1 MYISVTV
8 IYVHAQYTIYIWTK
22 IWQAFLPL
30 QKDKLQLKNYHLTM
44 FRWNICGE
52 LKFEG
57 MCWRKSRHGS
67 RFWCNTPAAWSCWI
81 CTSRDVYNVYDL
93 YIVDACNIVWK
104 GSFLET
110 RPTRW
115 RKVEGLTVPLIMTR
129 FARQVDSSRR
139 KRQRL
144 LRLTTRALAQR
155 KSAQRIQVCQQY

>member
-1 MYISVTV
+1 MVNCSLKACVEENLDMGLDSGV
-8 IYVHAQYTIYIWTK
+8 ILLLLDLAES
-22 IWQAFLPL
+22 AL
-30 QKDKLQLKNYHLTM
+30 
-44 FRWNICGE
+44 
-52 LKFEG
+52 
-57 MCWRKSRHGS
+57 
-67 RFWCNTPAAWSCWI
+67 A
-81 CTSRDVYNVYDL
+81 RDVYNVYDL

-155 KSAQRIQVCQQY
+155 NSAQRIQVCQQH